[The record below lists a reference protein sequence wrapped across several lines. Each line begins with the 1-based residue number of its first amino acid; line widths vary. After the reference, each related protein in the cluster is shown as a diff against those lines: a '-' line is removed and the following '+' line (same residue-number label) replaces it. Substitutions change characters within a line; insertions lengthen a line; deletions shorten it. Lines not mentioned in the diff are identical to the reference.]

1 MGSELRWHAEIV
13 RLPRMDLETNDARG
27 LAMSGA
33 VSEPP
38 NEERR

>member
-1 MGSELRWHAEIV
+1 
-13 RLPRMDLETNDARG
+13 MDLEINDARG
-27 LAMSGA
+27 LATSGA